1 MLIRIEKW
9 LKNVSG
15 PYFKDALTSVAN
27 CAPKIS
33 LQKMLRAHTVPLY
46 GRGGRVIEVSLCHIH
61 IQCITVY
68 ASSVRRFGHMF

>member
-1 MLIRIEKW
+1 MLIHIEKW

-15 PYFKDALTSVAN
+15 PYLKDALTSVAN
-27 CAPKIS
+27 YAPKVS
-33 LQKMLRAHTVPLY
+33 LQKMLCAHTVLLY

-68 ASSVRRFGHMF
+68 ASSVRRLGHTF